1 MLRTI
6 DLARQAR
13 DKHKEMLK
21 KEAFFPQGRD
31 SSPTMTPQ
39 MHQSGDEDTEEEVY
53 CWHGTHRW
61 IRRGEYLRRYPGCEY
76 STVQYHGLTLRAM
89 MIPAAP
95 CFLPFFSRS
104 WTGLDWT
111 ESRCFADC
119 RTQGFMM
126 QFASAGFWG
135 RGLYFAKEPGYV
147 RANADS
153 DQSHP
158 PTHQLIQLSALA
170 RPSLVSGCTL

>member
-1 MLRTI
+1 MLRTTYAKN
-6 DLARQAR
+6 DR

-53 CWHGTHRW
+53 CWHGTGGFDAEN
-61 IRRGEYLRRYPGCEY
+61 IYADTQDV
-76 STVQYHGLTLRAM
+76 STVPWPHTASNDDTSSTLLAL
-89 MIPAAP
+89 
-95 CFLPFFSRS
+95 LPSLLLS
-104 WTGLDWT
+104 VLDWTGLDWT

-147 RANADS
+147 RATADS